1 MSRYPIPK
9 GTTRIEYRQSNSR
22 FITTLAPVFTVE
34 EAKSFLQSIRNE
46 MPDATHHVY
55 AYIVGFGSSIT
66 EGMSDDGEPSGTS
79 GPPTLAVLR
88 GAGIGDAIVVI
99 TRYFG
104 GTKLGTG
111 GLVTAYSSATKEVLQ
126 QAPTEMKVHRIE
138 ASLTTSYHHFERIKK
153 LILELE
159 GIIDDEAFATNV
171 ALTFR
176 LPKEHLESLRTQVQ
190 DMTAGSVEIVTAE

>member
-22 FITTLAPVFTVE
+22 FITTMAPVFTVG

-55 AYIVGFGSSIT
+55 AYIVGFGSSVT

-88 GAGIGDAIVVI
+88 GSGIGDVIVVI

-111 GLVTAYSSATKEVLQ
+111 GLVTAYSSATKEVIQ

-138 ASLTTSYHHFERIKK
+138 AALTTPYHHFERIKK
-153 LILELE
+153 LILEFE
-159 GIIDDEAFATNV
+159 GIIDNEAFATDVTLN
-171 ALTFR
+171 FR
-176 LPKEHLESLRTQVQ
+176 LPKEHLETLRSQIQ
-190 DMTAGSVEIVTAE
+190 DMTAGSVAVATED